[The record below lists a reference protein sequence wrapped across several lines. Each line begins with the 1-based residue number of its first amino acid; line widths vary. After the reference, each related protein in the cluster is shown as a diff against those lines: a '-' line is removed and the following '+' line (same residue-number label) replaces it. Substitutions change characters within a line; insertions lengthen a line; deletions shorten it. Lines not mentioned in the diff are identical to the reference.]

1 MEFSGKN
8 TGVGS
13 YSHLQGIFPTQGS
26 NPGLQNFGQIL
37 YHLSHLGSPS
47 HVGLLSTRDV
57 ASATEKLNIII
68 KFKYSHVVS
77 GYCMSQQSLF
87 AVIDKWDSRFVKEES
102 RSDCCLLSPFLFN
115 IVLEVQAT
123 AIRQEKEI

>member
-1 MEFSGKN
+1 M
-8 TGVGS
+8 
-13 YSHLQGIFPTQGS
+13 
-26 NPGLQNFGQIL
+26 
-37 YHLSHLGSPS
+37 
-47 HVGLLSTRDV
+47 

-123 AIRQEKEI
+123 AIRQEKEIKFQIGREEVKLSLYADDMIIYIYRKP